1 MLSVSRAAWYLYSNA
16 DFVVAGRVL
25 GQAAMGIYYMAWNLA
40 NIPTD
45 RVLTLILR
53 ISPSVLSAVQH
64 DKAELRRY
72 LRVLT
77 EGMALVA
84 VPVGLGA
91 ALVADPL
98 VEVFFDRRWFG
109 LAMPLR
115 LLALNAIWRCLF
127 LLVGQVQNT
136 IRDMRYSMWQ
146 GIVSLLVL
154 PPAFWYCSRWGGS
167 GIAGAWLTLYPIL
180 NIPVLFRVLSKIEMT
195 RRDYFESLKPSSGAA
210 AAMVGAV
217 LGVAH
222 LLSGSSN
229 LVRLIV
235 EVGVGAAVYSG
246 VLWLCFR
253 NRVNAFRALL
263 QRQRAPFSEQAEMAG
278 G

>member
-1 MLSVSRAAWYLYSNA
+1 
-16 DFVVAGRVL
+16 
-25 GQAAMGIYYMAWNLA
+25 MGIYYMAWNLA

-180 NIPVLFRVLSKIEMT
+180 NIPVLSKIEMT